1 MKLKF
6 RESSVSILSQNDYCA
21 RLQKID
27 SEDLFLLFC
36 VLRLPGRARTGGVSL
51 WLRMGEEIEVW
62 AWEPEKWPLYKSIQ
76 NAFFIVVCDNSATK
90 RAFIITKAT
99 KWFSRQTEKVDT
111 ILVTKVRKMFWFLV
125 LYKQRE
131 ILNHSPSLKRGRKNK
146 TFLFSFSASSSLPQ
160 LFCNCAGTT
169 RGHKGKS
176 NHT

>member
-1 MKLKF
+1 MKLKV
-6 RESSVSILSQNDYCA
+6 RESSVSILSQNDHYCA

-36 VLRLPGRARTGGVSL
+36 VLRLPGTGGVSL

-62 AWEPEKWPLYKSIQ
+62 AWELEKWPLYKSIQ

-111 ILVTKVRKMFWFLV
+111 ILVTRVRQMFWFSV

-131 ILNHSPSLKRGRKNK
+131 ILNHSPSLKRGRIN
-146 TFLFSFSASSSLPQ
+146 TFVFV
-160 LFCNCAGTT
+160 FCLLIVTTIIYNCAWTT
-169 RGHKGKS
+169 RGHKGES
-176 NHT
+176 NRT